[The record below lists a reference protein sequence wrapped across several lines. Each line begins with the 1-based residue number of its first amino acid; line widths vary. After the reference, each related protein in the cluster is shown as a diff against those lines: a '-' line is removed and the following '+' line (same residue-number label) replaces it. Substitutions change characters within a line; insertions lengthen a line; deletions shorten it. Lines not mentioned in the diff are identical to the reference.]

1 MRQKSIDEVLL
12 LIQDA
17 AASNRVFSLRF
28 VRATGERKGSVKFVA
43 KARYGAP
50 ERERLAHDVRKTRNG
65 AYSMTNDNEGKE
77 RKVSLHVDNGTLPLT
92 DIEANKYFTPI
103 IRLII
108 GYNDCVVTH

>member
-28 VRATGERKGSVKFVA
+28 VRATGERKGSIKFVA

-50 ERERLAHDVRKTRNG
+50 ERERLAHDVRKVRTEDGGMERN
-65 AYSMTNDNEGKE
+65 E

-92 DIEANKYFTPI
+92 DIEANKYFTPV
-103 IRLII
+103 IRLIV